1 MILFYTL
8 LGYIEYPSDVAYP
21 IKLDIRN
28 RDGYPINSGTR
39 SCDRV
44 PDYFGRRKKP
54 DPTGTR
60 PDPNIWCP
68 HTPNIWKISHV
79 LAIPTASN
87 RPSPCYFF
95 SFYSWILWMTTKNNL
110 PQFSDFFEIFSGS
123 NGRNRRRM
131 RTVID
136 SSEIYSIIFLVK
148 KKIEINFIMSRALV
162 WVAQPKQKKI
172 IVLPTSLKWQF
183 YLCAHFFQCF
193 LPRFKK
199 KILSKL
205 L

>member
-148 KKIEINFIMSRALV
+148 KKNWNQFHHVQSFSLGGTT
-162 WVAQPKQKKI
+162 KTKKNYCSSDFVEMAI
-172 IVLPTSLKWQF
+172 LFVCT
-183 YLCAHFFQCF
+183 FFSMF
-193 LPRFKK
+193 FT
-199 KILSKL
+199 KI
-205 L
+205 